1 MTLDQLKMLK
11 AVMQEGS
18 LQGASNLLHKT
29 QPAISKGLQ
38 QLEATLGITLLD
50 RSGYKL
56 KLTQQ
61 GERIYQK
68 ALLLLAQSDEL
79 NQMAEHYKMGYEAKV
94 VVAVDGMFDLEKL
107 VPIFE
112 YIQHTFPQ
120 TQVIL
125 QQEYVTGGMDA
136 VINNKVQLAVTAS
149 EANFLNN
156 FELVAQEIHT
166 EALINVAAP
175 KMLARHKQLTE
186 LAQLKD
192 EYQIVVQDSGSLT
205 KDVEL
210 DVQQGQR
217 KWYVNDFHSKRTLC
231 LSGIGWGRLPENMIK
246 EDIAHGRLIPF
257 GVSDSKKE
265 VVISSYVMKR
275 KGKLLGP
282 VASAL
287 WDKISQLQH
296 D

>member
-18 LQGASNLLHKT
+18 LHGASKRLHKT

-38 QLEATLGITLLD
+38 QLEASLGVTLLD

-94 VVAVDGMFDLEKL
+94 VVAVDAMFDLEKL

-112 YIQHTFPQ
+112 HIQQTFPQ

-125 QQEYVTGGMDA
+125 QQEFLTGGIDS
-136 VINNKVQLAVTAS
+136 VINHRAELAVTPAD
-149 EANFLNN
+149 ANFLHH
-156 FELVAQEIHT
+156 FELEMQVIHSQG
-166 EALINVAAP
+166 LINVAAP
-175 KMLARHKQLTE
+175 KMLARHPQLSE

-205 KDVEL
+205 KDIEL
-210 DVQQGQR
+210 DVQQDQR

-246 EDIAHGRLIPF
+246 EDIALGRLVPF
-257 GVSDSKKE
+257 GLTDGKQEMTVR
-265 VVISSYVMKR
+265 SYVMKH
-275 KGKLLGP
+275 KKQLLGP

-287 WDKISQLQH
+287 WEKISKLQH